1 MKRPFI
7 LLLAC
12 LLVVLTMSAS
22 AAPAKRA
29 DACTWGASSV
39 VVEQVNGQY
48 VQSEP
53 ATTGCI
59 LSSRGRRRALPG
71 LARTAVPKDRGENHR
86 GREAAGFSDVYWAC
100 T

>member
-1 MKRPFI
+1 MKRPLMLVF
-7 LLLAC
+7 AC
-12 LLVVLTMSAS
+12 LPVVLTMSAS

-29 DACTWGASSV
+29 EACTWGASSV

-59 LSSRGRRRALPG
+59 PSSGP
-71 LARTAVPKDRGENHR
+71 
-86 GREAAGFSDVYWAC
+86 
-100 T
+100 

>member
-1 MKRPFI
+1 MKRPLMI
-7 LLLAC
+7 VLAC
-12 LLVVLTMSAS
+12 LAVVLTVAAG

-53 ATTGCI
+53 ETTGCI
-59 LSSRGRRRALPG
+59 P
-71 LARTAVPKDRGENHR
+71 N
-86 GREAAGFSDVYWAC
+86 
-100 T
+100 